1 PDSTVVDELRKYLPE
16 GSRDIATF
24 AGLLPLLTEFHREV
38 DDHIGSLESV
48 FELKRPFLLIFDT
61 FEIVQYSDIDV
72 RRIEDFIRV
81 LTKSAN
87 GLGWP
92 RLRLVVSGRKKPAKF
107 LNRVPEGEQEIALG
121 ALDRSGSVQMVL
133 ALATDA
139 GRPIDGGDAER
150 LVDGMIATLGTTK
163 WGGLHPLSLKLLG
176 SVFASAK
183 DGTGSMVVRE
193 LLGELANQ
201 PNGDTSLR
209 RALID
214 GILVRRI

>member
-1 PDSTVVDELRKYLPE
+1 KFMLEHAEAARSRYPFAYLDFDRSTLSARRVELLLAEMCGQVGAQFPELTEPMRKLQDRTLALSSELEKSSETAAPDSTVVDELRKYLPE
-16 GSRDIATF
+16 GSRDIAPF

-107 LNRVPEGEQEIALG
+107 L
-121 ALDRSGSVQMVL
+121 
-133 ALATDA
+133 
-139 GRPIDGGDAER
+139 
-150 LVDGMIATLGTTK
+150 
-163 WGGLHPLSLKLLG
+163 
-176 SVFASAK
+176 
-183 DGTGSMVVRE
+183 
-193 LLGELANQ
+193 
-201 PNGDTSLR
+201 
-209 RALID
+209 
-214 GILVRRI
+214 